1 MSKIAEIV
9 IKAFKEMLEKGLSD
23 LVDIFVDFISSIV
36 LNYDGLA
43 GTAMKTYNIFI
54 WLSGLL
60 LVVLCL
66 VEIIKMLLSEADSS
80 QEANVWA
87 IIVNTIRSGFMLV
100 LAPFIISITMTV
112 VKALTEVFFDDM
124 GETLKNNI
132 SNFLNSSS
140 SLEIHQR
147 GVGTI
152 ILFLFVI
159 IVLGAFIIK
168 MIVEQTQILMLEIL
182 SPIVAVSVM
191 NENMNY
197 INNWA
202 KDLLSHAVT
211 IVVLALSMA
220 LFIEATGGFT
230 DGDVLGFISV
240 LGTGALV
247 IKGPSLIQSIRYKSG
262 VGRAGQSAMRMA
274 FLKKR

>member
-1 MSKIAEIV
+1 MLSSEEISKTIANLFID
-9 IKAFKEMLEKGLSD
+9 GLKD
-23 LVDIFVDFISSIV
+23 AVDIFVDFISSIV

-43 GTAMKTYNIFI
+43 GTTMKAYNIFV
-54 WLSGLL
+54 WLSGIL

-66 VEIIKMLLSEADSS
+66 LEIVKMLLSEADAS
-80 QEANVWA
+80 QEANAWA

-112 VKALTEVFFDDM
+112 VKALTEIFFDDM

-132 SNFLNSSS
+132 DNLANVDSSVMLFDKS
-140 SLEIHQR
+140 
-147 GVGTI
+147 VGMI
-152 ILFLFVI
+152 ILWLGI
-159 IVLGAFIIK
+159 LIVLAGFIFK
-168 MIVEQTQILMLEIL
+168 MVIEQAQILMLEVL
-182 SPIVAVSVM
+182 SPFIAVSIT

-197 INNWA
+197 VDDWG

-220 LFIEATGGFT
+220 LFIEAIGSFVEGNQSAFA
-230 DGDVLGFISV
+230 GIIGS
-240 LGTGALV
+240 GALV
-247 IKGPSLIQSIRYKSG
+247 LSGPSIIKSIRYKSG

-274 FLKKR
+274 FLKRR

>member
-1 MSKIAEIV
+1 MSKIAETV
-9 IKAFKEMLEKGLSD
+9 IKAFKEMIEKGLSD

-43 GTAMKTYNIFI
+43 GTAMKAYNIFI

-100 LAPFIISITMTV
+100 LAPFIISITMTII
-112 VKALTEVFFDDM
+112 KALTEVFFDDM

-140 SLEIHQR
+140 SLQIHQR

-230 DGDVLGFISV
+230 DGDVLEFISV

-274 FLKKR
+274 FLRRR